1 MTLNRITKLAFK
13 LVRFTQYGGSFQYI
27 LNIFVS
33 WNTTTYCVKRTSVNV
48 VTRLSKKAKHV
59 YPKKGSDFIFKKLY
73 RVSYHQRVQNVV
85 EIAFKVQRRIEILAT
100 FQLFKSASLGLS
112 FKVDLT
118 TKTSKQVWQ
127 ICRHTKIR
135 KTTSQLNGMREWQ
148 SGPAKAQWTIR

>member
-1 MTLNRITKLAFK
+1 M
-13 LVRFTQYGGSFQYI
+13 
-27 LNIFVS
+27 
-33 WNTTTYCVKRTSVNV
+33 NV

-85 EIAFKVQRRIEILAT
+85 EIAFKVQRRIEILTT

-118 TKTSKQVWQ
+118 TKTSKQV
-127 ICRHTKIR
+127 
-135 KTTSQLNGMREWQ
+135 
-148 SGPAKAQWTIR
+148 